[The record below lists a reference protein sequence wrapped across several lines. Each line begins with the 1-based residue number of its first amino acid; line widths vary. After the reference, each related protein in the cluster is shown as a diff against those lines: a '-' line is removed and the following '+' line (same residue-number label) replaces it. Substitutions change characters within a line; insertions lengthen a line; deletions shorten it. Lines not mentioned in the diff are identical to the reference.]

1 MKKHF
6 LIAAIFFAATGIAT
20 HLAAQVTSTDVQKVK
35 TKSNIK
41 NDKIALAASTENTA
55 IKLTTPANGKL
66 FTVDELTKSITF
78 RWTPLVPRP
87 KEPVTYRLKVWQLM
101 QGQNGTQA
109 MRTNKPIIE
118 KDVMDVTQVAVNGIY
133 SGPCKPP
140 YMCDFIWIVE
150 AIAADGKPITEKG
163 TQEASSFSIEKS

>member
-20 HLAAQVTSTDVQKVK
+20 QLAAQVTSTDVQKVK

-41 NDKIALAASTENTA
+41 NDKVAQAASTENTA
-55 IKLTTPANGKL
+55 IKLTTPANSKL